1 MAKDA
6 ADSKPLGVCERLF
19 NALCF
24 NAAFRPLRRLTF
36 REQPATADHS
46 DFGMNGRKTDHS
58 PASATKPKP
67 AKLPEPDAIAL
78 PPSAKPVRAAT
89 AKEQLQKVDPPPP
102 TTDKPIALPDPPPR
116 PPPLATTY
124 KPWSTTV
131 PRDPE
136 RAVPMPAPPAAVAE
150 PQPAP
155 PAAAVTRT
163 KTINNMAAEYIQSAR
178 RKIRSG
184 SFSKTPTVK

>member
-19 NALCF
+19 NALSF

-36 REQPATADHS
+36 HKQPATADHS
-46 DFGMNGRKTDHS
+46 DYGMNGLKTDHS
-58 PASATKPKP
+58 PATATKPKP

-78 PPSAKPVRAAT
+78 PPSAKPRAAT

-102 TTDKPIALPDPPPR
+102 TTDKPIPLPV

-124 KPWSTTV
+124 KPGSTTV
-131 PRDPE
+131 PRAPE
-136 RAVPMPAPPAAVAE
+136 KAVPMPAPPAAVAE
-150 PQPAP
+150 PQPVP
-155 PAAAVTRT
+155 PTAAVTRT
-163 KTINNMAAEYIQSAR
+163 KTINNKAAEFIQSSR

-184 SFSKTPTVK
+184 SFATTPISRFNVLE

>member
-36 REQPATADHS
+36 HKQPTTANHS
-46 DFGMNGRKTDHS
+46 DFGMNGHKTDHN
-58 PASATKPKP
+58 PATATKPKP
-67 AKLPEPDAIAL
+67 AKLTEPDAIAL
-78 PPSAKPVRAAT
+78 PPSAKPVQAAT

-102 TTDKPIALPDPPPR
+102 TTDKPIPLPVP
-116 PPPLATTY
+116 PPPLATPY
-124 KPWSTTV
+124 KPGSTTV
-131 PRDPE
+131 PRAPE
-136 RAVPMPAPPAAVAE
+136 KAVPMPAPPAAVAE
-150 PQPAP
+150 MQPAP
-155 PAAAVTRT
+155 PAGAVMRT
-163 KTINNMAAEYIQSAR
+163 KTINKKATEYIQSAR

-184 SFSKTPTVK
+184 SFATTPTVK

>member
-6 ADSKPLGVCERLF
+6 ADSKPLGVCEKLF

-36 REQPATADHS
+36 HEQPATADRSS
-46 DFGMNGRKTDHS
+46 DFGMNGHKTDHS
-58 PASATKPKP
+58 PATATKPKP

-102 TTDKPIALPDPPPR
+102 TTDKPIPLPAPPPTV
-116 PPPLATTY
+116 TTY
-124 KPWSTTV
+124 KSGSTTV
-131 PRDPE
+131 PRAPE
-136 RAVPMPAPPAAVAE
+136 KAVPMPAPPAAVAK

-155 PAAAVTRT
+155 PAAAATRT
-163 KTINNMAAEYIQSAR
+163 KTINNKAADYIQSAR
-178 RKIRSG
+178 RRIRSG
-184 SFSKTPTVK
+184 SFTKTPTVE